1 MFPRP
6 IQKLVDLFSKFPTVG
21 PRTSARFVFYLLKS
35 SPAELNELMHA
46 IADMKKQIAL
56 CAFCFNP
63 FDRSEDPRSAKLC
76 KICRNSRRDQS
87 VLCIVEKESDFE
99 ALEKTHSYN
108 GLYFI
113 LGGTVGMLR
122 KQDISHLR
130 IEELKARLSAP
141 EKFGVG
147 KGFEEIIIGMNPTTE
162 GEATALYLERM
173 LKDKPWKLTRLGR
186 GLPIGGEMEYADE
199 ETLRSSLES
208 RR

>member
-1 MFPRP
+1 M
-6 IQKLVDLFSKFPTVG
+6 
-21 PRTSARFVFYLLKS
+21 LKS
-35 SPAELNELMHA
+35 SPAELNELIRA

-63 FDRSEDPRSAKLC
+63 FDRLDKLAADRAEDSRHAKLC
-76 KICRNSRRDQS
+76 KICRNPRRDQS
-87 VLCIVEKESDFE
+87 LLCVVEKESDLE
-99 ALEKTHSYN
+99 AIEKTRFYN
-108 GLYFI
+108 GIYFI

-130 IEELKARLSAP
+130 VEELKERLSTP
-141 EKFGVG
+141 RRFGIERE
-147 KGFEEIIIGMNPTTE
+147 FSEIIMGMNPTTE

-173 LKDKPWKLTRLGR
+173 LKGKQWKLTRLGR